1 MHPGPMNRGVEIDD
15 ALADDPERALILEQV
30 ESGVAV
36 RSAILELITGRA
48 PNSTIADMRSHDA
61 DGLGDG
67 A

>member
-1 MHPGPMNRGVEIDD
+1 MADWVVLLRGVN
-15 ALADDPERALILEQV
+15 V
-30 ESGVAV
+30 GGVAV

-48 PNSTIADMRSHDA
+48 PNSTIADMRNHDA